1 MGTKKTLPSFLNE
14 RVGGG
19 KTITG
24 LVYKI
29 WRTCKMSPF
38 GQSHIMR
45 FSALLLA
52 PFCAALFVTSPL
64 QASERKTL
72 GVYGNWAAFRDDDE
86 PRCYAIAKPF
96 STHGTP
102 QFKSYAS
109 IGYWPNSRIFG
120 QFYVR
125 LSKPLGKGREL
136 RLTVGER
143 RFILRGNAMHGWAG
157 DPRMDAAI
165 LTALRS
171 SENMRVH
178 GTTESGGTINDIYE
192 LRGAATAA
200 DAAALGCARQG

>member
-1 MGTKKTLPSFLNE
+1 
-14 RVGGG
+14 
-19 KTITG
+19 
-24 LVYKI
+24 
-29 WRTCKMSPF
+29 
-38 GQSHIMR
+38 MR
-45 FSALLLA
+45 CFALLSATLVAAFYLTA
-52 PFCAALFVTSPL
+52 PAA
-64 QASERKTL
+64 AGERKTL
-72 GVYGNWAAFRDDDE
+72 GVYGNWAAFRDDDQ

-96 STHGTP
+96 STHGAP
-102 QFKSYAS
+102 LFKSYAS
-109 IGYWPNSRIFG
+109 IGYWPNSRISG

-125 LSKPLGKGREL
+125 LSKALGKGREL

-143 RFILRGNAMHGWAG
+143 RFILRGNGMHGWAG
-157 DPRMDAAI
+157 DARMDAAI